1 MGKKETPPPPQR
13 AVAEPP
19 TEGVLLGPREGF
31 VESIDSNVALLQ
43 KRIKHKDLVFTE
55 IIVGRYTQTIIKVA
69 YIKSIADPEIVKT
82 AVEKIRGISIDG
94 IIDSAYIAEYL
105 HPKKKNPFGRFI
117 KTASTNEK
125 PDIVAAKLLEG
136 RIAILTDGSPV
147 VLSVPYLVVE
157 DLQNPNDYYGGS
169 GNVTIKRIIRL
180 LGGFVAIFL
189 PAIYL
194 GLSEFTLLSLLPV
207 PDWATF
213 HAITPETT
221 NILPPAVEMLLV
233 LILFE
238 IIYEATISMPKNLGS
253 ATGLVGAIVLG
264 DVSVS
269 VGLVSAPVVLVCAVS
284 GITMSILPN
293 LTPQIGIMRLLL
305 CVVSA
310 LTGLYGVIFFT
321 LLLFICVIKTK
332 SFGVPILS
340 PFIPF
345 IKNDMQD
352 AIAKAPLPEVTKR
365 PKSIPNINPTRAKKK

>member
-1 MGKKETPPPPQR
+1 MGKEEPPPQR
-13 AVAEPP
+13 AITEPP
-19 TEGVLLGPREGF
+19 TAGVLLGPREGF
-31 VESIDSNVALLQ
+31 VESAAINMQLLKQ
-43 KRIKHKDLVFTE
+43 RIKHKDLTFKKIT
-55 IIVGRYTQTIIKVA
+55 VGRYTKTEVQVA
-69 YIKSIADPEIVKT
+69 YVKSIAKPEIADTVIQ
-82 AVEKIRGISIDG
+82 KIEAIDIDG
-94 IIDSAYIAEYL
+94 IIDSSYIAEFI
-105 HPKKKNPFGRFI
+105 HPKKKNLFGRFI
-117 KTASTNEK
+117 KTASTDEK

-136 RIAILTDGSPV
+136 RISIIVDGSPI
-147 VLSVPYLVVE
+147 VLSVPYLLVE

-169 GNVTIKRIIRL
+169 GNVTIKRVIRI
-180 LGGFVAIFL
+180 LGGLVAIFL

-194 GLSEFTLLSLLPV
+194 GLSEATLLSLLPV
-207 PDWATF
+207 PKWATF
-213 HAITPETT
+213 HIITPETA

-293 LTPQIGIMRLLL
+293 LTPQIGIMRLLF
-305 CVVSA
+305 CAISA
-310 LTGLYGVIFFT
+310 LAGLYGM
-321 LLLFICVIKTK
+321 LLLVLILFISVAKTK

-340 PFIPF
+340 PFLPF

-352 AIAKAPLPEVTKR
+352 AIGKTPLPEITKR
-365 PKSIPNINPTRAKKK
+365 PKSIPNINPTRAKKNN